1 MRAGLRAGACGI
13 FFREVIRTSRIFLY
27 LREVKGAGF
36 IPDFRSGGGAAAS
49 EIMKRKTGWI
59 LVACLAVA
67 ACVVWAVRTGE
78 SRSAAEQEGV
88 EHTLRLMT
96 YNVGVFNKYL
106 EDDFQLVAD
115 VLLHERPDVVSLN
128 ELDSCTRR
136 TGGVFQLERLASLME
151 GWSFRFGAA
160 MPFGGGAYGDGVITR
175 DGILRSQ
182 TATLPQAGGA
192 EPRALVIVETEDY
205 VFAATHLDHVS
216 ATAQHE
222 QVRAIDS
229 LVERFAAGVRKPV
242 FLAGDMNAT
251 PDSETLRLFQQRWH
265 LLTPTDGGTYPSD
278 PPRECIDYIF
288 AWCDGVPCRV
298 VEARVLNH
306 SEAGDLRLASD
317 HLPVLLE
324 VAW

>member
-1 MRAGLRAGACGI
+1 
-13 FFREVIRTSRIFLY
+13 
-27 LREVKGAGF
+27 
-36 IPDFRSGGGAAAS
+36 
-49 EIMKRKTGWI
+49 MKRKTGWI
-59 LVACLAVA
+59 LAACLVAV

-78 SRSAAEQEGV
+78 YRSAAEQRGAKR
-88 EHTLRLMT
+88 TLRLMT

-115 VLLHERPDVVSLN
+115 VLLHERPDAVSLN
-128 ELDSCTRR
+128 ELDSCTHR
-136 TGGVFQLERLASLME
+136 TGGIFQLERLASLME
-151 GWSFRFGAA
+151 GWAFRFGAA
-160 MPFGGGAYGDGVITR
+160 MPFDGGAYGDGVMTR
-175 DGILRSQ
+175 DDILRSERFV
-182 TATLPQAGGA
+182 LPQAGGA

-216 ATAQHE
+216 AAAQHE

-229 LVERFAAGVRKPV
+229 LVARFVAGVRKPV

-251 PDSETLRLFQQRWH
+251 PDSETLRLFRQRWR

-288 AWCDGVPCRV
+288 AWRDGVPCEV
-298 VEARVLNH
+298 IEARVLNR
-306 SEAGDLRLASD
+306 SGAGDLRRASD

-324 VAW
+324 VAWQPAGL